1 MNKNKE
7 NTFAQVETTS
17 PMMRLHAVACEP
29 AHRQLP
35 AYTSSIPADDNL
47 GKSKNTASLK
57 NNYPYFYTYGDLE
70 KMFSRFLLCG
80 SFGIRQ
86 NAFSSRHEDGGSY
99 AYSHI
104 RDDNRTGAH
113 RAPACTKSFYGFCY
127 KNNAQSSMFNVQ

>member
-17 PMMRLHAVACEP
+17 PMMRLHALACEQV
-29 AHRQLP
+29 HRQLP

-57 NNYPYFYTYGDLE
+57 NNYSCQLGMRE
-70 KMFSRFLLCG
+70 MFSRFLLCG
-80 SFGIRQ
+80 SFGIHQ
-86 NAFSSRHEDGGSY
+86 NAFGSRHEDGGSY
-99 AYSHI
+99 AYSQI

-113 RAPACTKSFYGFCY
+113 RAQAFAKGFYGFC
-127 KNNAQSSMFNVQ
+127 